1 MHHLCVAYNLLEVS
15 HPTIFEL
22 SCHVIILEVVRG
34 NVRDFESGGRL
45 FFFSG
50 KEYCQLKNKK
60 RIAEKWKTTFL
71 SR

>member
-34 NVRDFESGGRL
+34 NVRDLESGGRL
-45 FFFSG
+45 FFFR
-50 KEYCQLKNKK
+50 EKN
-60 RIAEKWKTTFL
+60 TVN
-71 SR
+71 

>member
-34 NVRDFESGGRL
+34 NVRDLESGGRL
-45 FFFSG
+45 FFFRE
-50 KEYCQLKNKK
+50 KNTVTLK
-60 RIAEKWKTTFL
+60 
-71 SR
+71 

>member
-34 NVRDFESGGRL
+34 NVRDLESGGRL
-45 FFFSG
+45 FFFFG
-50 KEYCQLKNKK
+50 K
-60 RIAEKWKTTFL
+60 RIL
-71 SR
+71 SIKK

>member
-1 MHHLCVAYNLLEVS
+1 MAYNLLEVS

-34 NVRDFESGGRL
+34 NVRDLESGGRL

-50 KEYCQLKNKK
+50 KEYCQLKNKIELLK
-60 RIAEKWKTTFL
+60 NGKQLFL